1 MSNMENVINV
11 SLLDYFKIN
20 GKAFKTMLSVYE
32 LIQSA
37 KSLTGIYIG
46 EFKFIQ
52 EGELVEGY
60 EHEHS
65 DHLIT
70 LNGVNVIRVF
80 CINGFVDLCNF
91 KNIAVNALSLIP
103 FDNAISFYPT
113 FDCFYLKTHPSSIA
127 EIKTINPSSCELI
140 TIECECGYHMGIDYS
155 YVEQVS
161 DFKTLCPSCDRIID
175 TTTIK

>member
-1 MSNMENVINV
+1 MENVINV
-11 SLLDYFKIN
+11 SLVDYFKT
-20 GKAFKTMLSVYE
+20 KDKTFKTIMTVYE
-32 LIQSA
+32 LIEST

-46 EFKFIQ
+46 EFKFIR
-52 EGELVEGY
+52 EGELVEGC
-60 EHEHS
+60 EHEHT

-80 CINGFVDLCNF
+80 CINGFVDLCDF
-91 KNIAVNALSLIP
+91 KNIAVNALNLIP

-113 FDCFYLKTHPSSIA
+113 FDCFYLKKQPSPTA

-161 DFKTLCPSCDRIID
+161 DFKTFCPSCDRIID
-175 TTTIK
+175 TATIK